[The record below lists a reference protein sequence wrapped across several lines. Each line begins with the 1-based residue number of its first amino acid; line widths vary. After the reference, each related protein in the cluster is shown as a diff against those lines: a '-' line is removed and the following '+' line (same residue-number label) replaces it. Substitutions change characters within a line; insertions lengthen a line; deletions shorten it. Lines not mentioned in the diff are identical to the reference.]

1 MQQKEI
7 EMKKLM
13 TTFSVATLAFVM
25 IFSTVVLAQPG
36 QGGNENQILVSINR
50 AELSLEQLQMLQG
63 LTESTIAAQAEVT
76 AAQEALNQFLV
87 DFSGTSEE
95 FDVALEAEQ
104 AKVQAAREAV
114 LTLRVANADIIK
126 DNLTASQF
134 EALERTL
141 SDLMAEAPTPR
152 GQGGPD
158 GDNANADGNDGP
170 NNGPGNN
177 NQGPQGQQG
186 GNNNGPDRDGPGNNR
201 GGGGNNLDTLLE
213 ALNEKIA
220 ALQAA

>member
-1 MQQKEI
+1 MQPKEI
-7 EMKKLM
+7 EMKK
-13 TTFSVATLAFVM
+13 TFATFSVTVLAFVM
-25 IFSTVVLAQPG
+25 VFSTVALAQPG
-36 QGGNENQILVSINR
+36 PGGNENQILVSINR
-50 AELSLEQLQMLQG
+50 AELSLEQLQLIQG
-63 LTESTIAAQAEVT
+63 ITESTIAAQAEVT

-95 FDVALEAEQ
+95 FDAALEAEQ
-104 AKVQAAREAV
+104 AKVQTAREAV
-114 LTLRVANADIIK
+114 FTLKVANADIIK

-134 EALERTL
+134 EVLERTL
-141 SDLMAEAPTPR
+141 SDLMAEAPAPR
-152 GQGGPD
+152 AQAPD
-158 GDNANADGNDGP
+158 GDNADGNGGP
-170 NNGPGNN
+170 NN

-186 GNNNGPDRDGPGNNR
+186 GNNNGPDRDGRDGPGNNR